1 MPPEPDPAQLVHR
14 AAVRGIER
22 QGSFLVFT
30 RLRQIAAGQAHLAGE
45 EVHVGLVRSQ
55 AAGPC
60 RRLGGHVE
68 SLRRQGGLSHADV
81 RLPVAGREPARLVGR
96 PQRGRVAGQVDQ
108 GVAGQPVRPLVGG
121 IEGHRPVGGG
131 DGVGVALPAQVRTG
145 HQAPGPAALRF
156 RGHHPGQQR
165 GGLLEAPDVEHRRR
179 PGQLLP
185 QFDHRRLTSSGACAG
200 RRPGRRRFRP
210 RWRTAPRCGR
220 YRTRRP
226 ATA

>member
-22 QGSFLVFT
+22 EGSFLVLT
-30 RLRQIAAGQAHLAGE
+30 RMPQVAAGQTHLAGE

-55 AAGPC
+55 ATGPR
-60 RRLGGHVE
+60 RRLGGDVE
-68 SLRRQGGLSHADV
+68 PLRRQGGLGHADV
-81 RLPVAGREPARLVGR
+81 RLPVAGRKPARLVGR

-108 GVAGQPVRPLVGG
+108 GVAGQPVWPLVGG
-121 IEGHRPVGGG
+121 IEGHRPLGGG
-131 DGVGVALPAQVRTG
+131 DRVRVALPAQVRAG

-156 RGHHPGQQR
+156 GGHHSGQQR

-185 QFDHRRLTSSGACAG
+185 QLDHRR
-200 RRPGRRRFRP
+200 
-210 RWRTAPRCGR
+210 
-220 YRTRRP
+220 
-226 ATA
+226 